1 MEEYTNE
8 IICPE
13 SKGLNGGLHLM
24 IRSPINGRRRVI
36 CLICSE
42 IIVEDNNN

>member
-1 MEEYTNE
+1 MKEYKNE

-13 SKGLNGGLHLM
+13 SNGINGGLHL
-24 IRSPINGRRRVI
+24 IISSPINRRRKI

-42 IIVEDNNN
+42 IIEDNN